1 MFTMNR
7 SIVLFLTLAVTVLAE
22 PKTARVQLTPHN
34 AQTRN
39 VTGELNLVQG
49 EDNSIL
55 ITGRIRGLTEGLHGF
70 HVHEKG
76 DLKDGCTSTGPHFNP
91 QNVTH
96 GAPDGPVRHVGDLG
110 NILANDQGEAI
121 VHIRDSVISFSG
133 TNNIAGRAFVVHS
146 GVDDLGKG
154 NSTLSSTTGN
164 AGDRW
169 ACGIIQ
175 VE

>member
-1 MFTMNR
+1 M
-7 SIVLFLTLAVTVLAE
+7 IILFVTLVAAVLAE
-22 PKTARVQLTPHN
+22 QKTARVQLTPHN

-39 VTGELNLVQG
+39 VTGELKLVQG
-49 EDNSIL
+49 EENTIE
-55 ITGRIRGLTEGLHGF
+55 ITGTIKGLTKGLHGF

-91 QNVTH
+91 DHTNH
-96 GAPDGPVRHVGDLG
+96 GAPDSAVRHAGDLG
-110 NILANDQGEAI
+110 NIEANEQGEATVNI
-121 VHIRDSVISFSG
+121 KDKIISFSG
-133 TNNIAGRAFVVHS
+133 KNNIIGRAFVVHS

-154 NSTLSSTTGN
+154 NSSLSLTTGN

-175 VE
+175 LETE